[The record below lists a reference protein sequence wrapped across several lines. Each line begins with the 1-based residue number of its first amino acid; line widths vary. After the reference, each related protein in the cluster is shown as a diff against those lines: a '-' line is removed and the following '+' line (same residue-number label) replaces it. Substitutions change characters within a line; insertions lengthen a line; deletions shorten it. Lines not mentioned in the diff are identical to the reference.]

1 MKVYIVTSGDYDGY
15 HIDEV
20 FSTKEKAEE
29 YIECFGDKC
38 SIEEYSLDKPIEY
51 KERTWRAMFDIENK
65 ELTHCGVENCYSI
78 NSVSIERYGN
88 RIIFE
93 FMASGKTKAIEI
105 AKERLDNVIKNK
117 DNKYKKLFVCK
128 RNNWFSDLIDYNTG
142 EIIE

>member
-1 MKVYIVTSGDYDGY
+1 MKVYIVTSGDYDDY
-15 HIDEV
+15 QIDEV

-29 YIECFGDKC
+29 YIEYFGDDYR
-38 SIEEYSLDKPIEY
+38 IEEYNLDNPVEH
-51 KERTWRAMFDIENK
+51 KERTWCAMFDIENK

-78 NSVSIERYGN
+78 DSVSIDRYGD

-117 DNKYKKLFVCK
+117 DSKYKKLFVGG
-128 RNNWFSDLIDYNTG
+128 RNNLFSDFIDYNTG
-142 EIIE
+142 EIIR

>member
-1 MKVYIVTSGDYDGY
+1 MKVYIVTSGDYDDY
-15 HIDEV
+15 RIDEV

-29 YIECFGDKC
+29 YIEYFGDDC
-38 SIEEYSLDKPIEY
+38 HIEEYNLDNPIEP
-51 KERTWRAMFDIENK
+51 KERTWFAMFDIENK

-78 NSVSIERYGN
+78 DSVLIDRYGD

-117 DNKYKKLFVCK
+117 DGKYQKLFAGAKYSC
-128 RNNWFSDLIDYNTG
+128 FSHVDYNTG

>member
-1 MKVYIVTSGDYDGY
+1 MKVYIVTSGDYDDY
-15 HIDEV
+15 QIDEV

-29 YIECFGDKC
+29 YIECFGDEC
-38 SIEEYSLDKPIEY
+38 SIEEYSLDNPIEH
-51 KERTWRAMFDIENK
+51 KERTWCAIFDIENK

-78 NSVSIERYGN
+78 DSVSIDRYGD

-117 DNKYKKLFVCK
+117 DSKYQKLFAGAK
-128 RNNWFSDLIDYNTG
+128 YSWFSHYVDYNTG

>member
-1 MKVYIVTSGDYDGY
+1 MKVYIVTSGDYDDY

-29 YIECFGDKC
+29 YIEYFGDKY

-51 KERTWRAMFDIENK
+51 KERTWCAKFDIENK
-65 ELTHCGVENCYSI
+65 ELIHCSVFDCCSI
-78 NSVSIERYGN
+78 DSVLIDRYDN

-117 DNKYKKLFVCK
+117 YSKDKRLFVEGK
-128 RNNWFSDLIDYNTG
+128 DKWFSDLIDYNTG
-142 EIIE
+142 EIIG

>member
-1 MKVYIVTSGDYDGY
+1 MKVYIVTSGDYDDY

-51 KERTWRAMFDIENK
+51 KERTWLAMFDIENK

-78 NSVSIERYGN
+78 DSVSIDRYGD

-128 RNNWFSDLIDYNTG
+128 RNNWYSNFIDYNTG

>member
-1 MKVYIVTSGDYDGY
+1 MKVYIVTSRDYDDY

-51 KERTWRAMFDIENK
+51 KERTWLAMFDIENK
-65 ELTHCGVENCYSI
+65 ELTRCDVENCYSI
-78 NSVSIERYGN
+78 DSVSIERYGN